1 VPSLRNAACSLETCE
16 SGTDDSGIEI
26 ELCAVS
32 VQAVNPWGWVSG
44 FSQITLHSK
53 VLTGIASGKDPRLGC
68 PLAGV
73 GDRVRPGQKAEAA
86 L

>member
-32 VQAVNPWGWVSG
+32 VQAVNPWGFRV
-44 FSQITLHSK
+44 SQITLHSK